1 EVRTSTIEYFD
12 IIKLG
17 SGETFA
23 DSIFKFQDYDG
34 KLISIRGEITTQIAR
49 MMATRL
55 CSENRVYYI
64 ENCIRFLSPKEI
76 GLREF
81 WQAGAELFGKGEAE
95 EDGEIISMAIEC
107 LEKLGIKA
115 NIDIG
120 SISIF
125 RKIANRFKIEDLDY
139 LRKNISSKSLV
150 AIKEIINDEKA
161 LEVFT
166 NMVEKRGGIEVIE
179 RIVNLG
185 IEEIYEDLKYFE
197 KLFEIIEAY
206 GYKDRIIVDLS
217 TLRELK
223 YYNGIVFEIFIE
235 GIGIPIGGGGRY
247 DEMMKEFGLS
257 IGATGFA
264 INLDLVVKALE
275 GTIIKKEP
283 TRIYY
288 KEGFLKKAVNLARE
302 LRNGGVKCII
312 APFKGESDGI
322 ILGEENERTN
332 ISNTK

>member
-1 EVRTSTIEYFD
+1 
-12 IIKLG
+12 
-17 SGETFA
+17 
-23 DSIFKFQDYDG
+23 
-34 KLISIRGEITTQIAR
+34 

-150 AIKEIINDEKA
+150 AVKEIINDEKA

>member
-1 EVRTSTIEYFD
+1 
-12 IIKLG
+12 
-17 SGETFA
+17 
-23 DSIFKFQDYDG
+23 
-34 KLISIRGEITTQIAR
+34 

-185 IEEIYEDLKYFE
+185 IEEIYEDLEYFE

>member
-1 EVRTSTIEYFD
+1 MSA
-12 IIKLG
+12 
-17 SGETFA
+17 GEPFA

-125 RKIANRFKIEDLDY
+125 RKIANQFKVKDLDY
-139 LRKNISSKSLV
+139 LRKNISSKSL
-150 AIKEIINDEKA
+150 ATIKEVISDEKA
-161 LEVFT
+161 LETFT
-166 NMVEKRGGIEVIE
+166 YMIEKRGGIEVIE
-179 RIVNLG
+179 GIVNLG
-185 IEEIYEDLKYFE
+185 IEEVCEDLKYFE
-197 KLFEIIEAY
+197 KLFEIVEAY
-206 GYKDRIIVDLS
+206 GYKDRIVVDLS

-223 YYNGIVFEIFIE
+223 YYNGIVFEIFLE
-235 GIGIPIGGGGRY
+235 GFGIPIGGGGRY

-257 IGATGFA
+257 MGATGFA
-264 INLDLVVKALE
+264 VNLDLVVKAI
-275 GTIIKKEP
+275 GGASIRKQEP

-288 KEGFLKKAVNLARE
+288 KEGLLKKAINLARE

-312 APFKGESDGI
+312 APFKGESNGI
-322 ILGEENERTN
+322 ILGEENEGINT
-332 ISNTK
+332 SNTK

>member
-1 EVRTSTIEYFD
+1 
-12 IIKLG
+12 
-17 SGETFA
+17 
-23 DSIFKFQDYDG
+23 
-34 KLISIRGEITTQIAR
+34 